1 MAKDKLPSGI
11 GPRTAV
17 FLRERYAGSAVRSS
31 QGQPRFYRGDHFVSD
46 NVESLTFPCIL
57 RE

>member
-17 FLRERYAGSAVRSS
+17 FLREHYPRDPAPSEHLNGSH
-31 QGQPRFYRGDHFVSD
+31 PFNPTSD
-46 NVESLTFPCIL
+46 DIINIL
-57 RE
+57 L